1 MFRTRVSCGR
11 LRLLP
16 ANADLKFGKP
26 TVKYHD
32 KSQIT
37 LIIIAPPD
45 QVAEGDRIF
54 KSHGSW
60 MEATHY
66 RDGEKAL
73 LSYNVSKGPEL
84 SDPTDPNS
92 APTDNTCFVLTEIY
106 ESKAGVVDHFKQ
118 GNENWGDV
126 QAFIK
131 WLEKCKI
138 TLVTGSSIFNSLW

>member
-1 MFRTRVSCGR
+1 MT
-11 LRLLP
+11 
-16 ANADLKFGKP
+16 
-26 TVKYHD
+26 YHN

-54 KSHGSW
+54 KSHGAW

-66 RDGEKAL
+66 RTGEKAL

-84 SDPTDPNS
+84 SNIADPSS
-92 APTDNTCFVLTEIY
+92 APTENTCFVLTEIY
-106 ESKAGVVDHFKQ
+106 ESNAGVVDHYKQ
-118 GNENWGDV
+118 ANESWGDV
-126 QAFIK
+126 QAFFK

-138 TLVTGSSIFNSLW
+138 TVVIGSSIFNSLWP